1 VPAARLLAKRIEQKS
16 PGQGIADQ
24 DNRGQQRAARKDLND
39 VADDKLNRV
48 GRYDEST
55 DNENKRTN

>member
-1 VPAARLLAKRIEQKS
+1 MPGARLLAKRIEQKS
-16 PGQGIADQ
+16 PGQGVADQ
-24 DNRGQQRAARKDLND
+24 DNRGQQRAAREDCSD